1 MTSTA
6 RSTSSSGPRKK
17 RFNSIVSDPF
27 GPGPFPPDQPHVPP
41 TTGGTACL
49 TAYSAQR
56 LPDATSTLS
65 STGCVPPVHLGGQG
79 PDERKVTVALGVV
92 QPVADHELVGDL
104 EPGIGHVDVHLRR
117 RW

>member
-49 TAYSAQR
+49 TAHSAQR
-56 LPDATSTLS
+56 LPDGTSTLS
-65 STGCVPPVHLGGQG
+65 STRCVPPVHLRGQR
-79 PDERKVTVALGVV
+79 PDKRKVTVALGVV
-92 QPVADHELVGDL
+92 QPVADHELIRHL
-104 EPGIGHVDVHLRR
+104 ETGVCHVHVHLRR
-117 RW
+117 